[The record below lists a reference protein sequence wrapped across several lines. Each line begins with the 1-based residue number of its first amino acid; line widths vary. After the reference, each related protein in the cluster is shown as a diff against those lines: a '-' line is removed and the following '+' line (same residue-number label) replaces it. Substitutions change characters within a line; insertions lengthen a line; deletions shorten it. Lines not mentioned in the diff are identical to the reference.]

1 MGFFLY
7 ELFSFRKLNVGK
19 RSGVLI
25 LFFVACL
32 CSAIML
38 HETRAHAADGLKV
51 SFSLPAK
58 SLLYGQDA
66 ECLVTLK
73 NSCSRPLEVPLPQL
87 DDSVP
92 IIVAHDLRTGLQKEY
107 RRERER
113 FSISQSPA
121 VFPPGQEHAVS
132 FSLLEVT
139 GPLEP
144 GKYEIRVIWEYG
156 NDSQRSESN
165 GVSLL
170 VLPVKPLS
178 LNLVNA
184 VQGQG
189 GYKFGVFVDGAD
201 KTPQI
206 FLKGF
211 SMMGGG
217 GEYDVRPVSFC
228 ASSAEPVLSE
238 PGSGKS
244 ARSHW
249 IAWLEEKM
257 LHYLYFDDLE
267 GTKEQGV
274 MKLPEGDIEIVTP
287 LYSAD
292 SEDEHAAPG
301 GELLLAVKEKSG
313 SLFGLHSVLLAK
325 RGRVVATDEYPGPKP
340 GWIKNHF
347 MADGKRLV
355 TYMQSAGAETAM
367 YLTPW
372 PGSSAS
378 ASVSR
383 KVAGWSGS
391 LVGAGAIIDGQD
403 NVRGGTL
410 LFSRQDNKHSALLL
424 QTWSLT
430 HGVTYVEDLSY
441 SINWPPGK
449 TVREAR
455 VRLDDNGTAAALLA
469 DDEGAWYV
477 YDDAGGL
484 RPVPVE
490 IKKTLLPLELA
501 FYEGSGDPVLI
512 VGSETH
518 GFRTMQLDGSPLPQR
533 QSPK

>member
-1 MGFFLY
+1 M
-7 ELFSFRKLNVGK
+7 GK

-32 CSAIML
+32 FSAIML

-66 ECLVTLK
+66 ECIVTLK
-73 NSCSRPLEVPLPQL
+73 NSGSKTLDVPLPPL

-92 IIVAHDLRTGLQKEY
+92 IVVTHDLRTGLQREY
-107 RRERER
+107 RRERAP

-121 VFPPGQEHAVS
+121 VFPPGVEHAVS
-132 FSLLEVT
+132 FRLLEVT

-144 GKYEIRVIWEYG
+144 GKYEIRLIWEYG
-156 NDSQRSESN
+156 KDSQRSESN
-165 GVSLL
+165 GVSLT

-189 GYKFGVFVDGAD
+189 AYKFGVFVDGAN

-206 FLKGF
+206 LLKGF
-211 SMMGGG
+211 SMMGGEG
-217 GEYDVRPVSFC
+217 DYDVRSVSVC
-228 ASSAEPVLSE
+228 ASFAEPVLSE
-238 PGSGKS
+238 PASGKS

-249 IAWLEEKM
+249 IAWLAEGM

-267 GTKEQGV
+267 GVKEQGV
-274 MKLPEGDIEIVTP
+274 MKLPEGDVAIVTP

-292 SEDEHAAPG
+292 SEDEHAAPV
-301 GELLLAVKEKSG
+301 GELLLAVKPKSG
-313 SLFGLHSVLLAK
+313 SSFGLHSVLLAQ
-325 RGRVVATDEYPGPKP
+325 RGRVIATDEYPGPKP
-340 GWIKNHF
+340 GWIKSHF

-355 TYMQSAGAETAM
+355 TYMQSAGAKTEM

-378 ASVSR
+378 ASASR
-383 KVAGWSGS
+383 KVANWSGS
-391 LVGAGAIIDGQD
+391 LVGAGAIIDGQ
-403 NVRGGTL
+403 NTVRGGTL
-410 LFSRQDNKHSALLL
+410 LFSRKDNEHSALLL

-430 HGVTYVEDLSY
+430 HGVTYEEDLSY
-441 SINWPPGK
+441 SIDWPSGK

-455 VRLDDNGTAAALLA
+455 IRLDDNGRAAALIA
-469 DDEGAWYV
+469 DEEGAWYV
-477 YDDAGGL
+477 YDSDRGL
-484 RPVPVE
+484 MPVPAE
-490 IKKTLLPLELA
+490 IKKTLLPMELA

-512 VGSETH
+512 VGTESH
-518 GFRTMQLDGSPLPQR
+518 GFRSMQLDGSPLPQQ